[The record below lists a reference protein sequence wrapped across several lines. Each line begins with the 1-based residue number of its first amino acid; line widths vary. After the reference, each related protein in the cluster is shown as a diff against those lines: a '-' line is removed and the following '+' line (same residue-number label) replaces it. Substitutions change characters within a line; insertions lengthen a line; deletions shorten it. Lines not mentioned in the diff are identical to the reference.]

1 MFDRK
6 EKRDSMDEVFE
17 RYERLVYHIVKQYS
31 FGKNEEDLKQAGM
44 MGLKMGLLHC
54 NRDQEDIVSYL
65 CLYIKGE
72 IIKELNK
79 DKPLKVSRDMYQLGQ
94 NIKKAKEEL
103 SQEFGRYP
111 SKEELAFY
119 LNEDLLKIEQAELL
133 QEPIYQMDLRE
144 NEEEFSLYDKV
155 PYIETGYDA
164 SILDLNDAIL
174 SLEEEEQKLI
184 YSRYYEDK
192 TQREIAQTLGTSQV
206 QVSREEKKIL
216 KKMEN
221 FCR

>member
-1 MFDRK
+1 
-6 EKRDSMDEVFE
+6 MDEVFE
-17 RYERLVYHIVKQYS
+17 RYERLVYHIAKQYS

-54 NRDQEDIVSYL
+54 NKDQEDIVSYL

-133 QEPIYQMDLRE
+133 QDPVYQMDLKE
-144 NEEEFSLYDKV
+144 NEEEFSL
-155 PYIETGYDA
+155 
-164 SILDLNDAIL
+164 
-174 SLEEEEQKLI
+174 
-184 YSRYYEDK
+184 
-192 TQREIAQTLGTSQV
+192 
-206 QVSREEKKIL
+206 
-216 KKMEN
+216 
-221 FCR
+221 